1 MEKFKG
7 KPNYDGIGNKKIKNN
22 KSTKITHQYNDMPDF
37 RMFDEAM
44 KEIQMMPSYQPEK
57 QRIDMM
63 LIHERDDISDEAS
76 VKIRRCFEDKLRR
89 RYNFVI
95 KKETVGDLDY
105 KLLHCPFR
113 SLCEIAQF
121 VNLEMP
127 LNEVKASKRIILQYD
142 LST

>member
-1 MEKFKG
+1 MEKIKHF
-7 KPNYDGIGNKKIKNN
+7 KPNFGGLGNVANKKIKNRRN
-22 KSTKITHQYNDMPDF
+22 SKVTHQYDDLPDY
-37 RMFDEAM
+37 RLFDEAM
-44 KEIQMMPSYQPEK
+44 KEVRMMPGYQPEK

-63 LIHERDDISDEAS
+63 LIHERDEISDEAS
-76 VKIRRCFEDKLRR
+76 RKIRKCFEDKLRW

-127 LNEVKASKRIILQYD
+127 LNEVKLFKG
-142 LST
+142 